1 MARDTS
7 EIRVEVSMLQP
18 TKEAEKYMDMILTS
32 LATALCNGAS
42 CEAILKGRNE
52 VTSDDIMSA
61 LEKVLKAGVEGF
73 RDLKEILGNH
83 GVPNPSNN

>member
-1 MARDTS
+1 MAKDMG
-7 EIRVEVSMLQP
+7 EIRVEVQMLKP
-18 TKEAEKYMDMILTS
+18 TPEAEKHMDMILTAI
-32 LATALCNGAS
+32 ATALCKGAS

-52 VTSDDIMSA
+52 VTPADLLVA

-73 RDLKEILGNH
+73 RDLKEILGNP